1 MTTMEER
8 ERYERLYHSTTQHL
22 LTRDFQAAESTV
34 LSLLSTS
41 TVPED
46 RITHHVHGLPRTI
59 QGWLKMSEERIKAYK
74 LWVFVLVS
82 KYTESIASNGEETG
96 HSNGLFSKIT
106 ETYQKEHL
114 EDTQAGSNSPIH
126 PSILHTI
133 LLSLLKIHSSSPK
146 PYSDSLPAQTRQA
159 HPLFMARQEVE
170 KWLTGLEEDTI
181 DRLSNPRKHKPHHA
195 VNGNGSAAS
204 SSGKKG
210 MEDDW
215 VLVQGL
221 TALSKGYKHLLKTY
235 VLEILPR
242 FEDWELSREMILG
255 GLFPKAEEQEV
266 SHSSFLEADER

>member
-1 MTTMEER
+1 
-8 ERYERLYHSTTQHL
+8 
-22 LTRDFQAAESTV
+22 
-34 LSLLSTS
+34 
-41 TVPED
+41 
-46 RITHHVHGLPRTI
+46 
-59 QGWLKMSEERIKAYK
+59 MSEERTKAYK

-96 HSNGLFSKIT
+96 HSNGSFSKIT
-106 ETYQKEHL
+106 ETYQKEHS
-114 EDTQAGSNSPIH
+114 DPTQAGPSSPIH

-133 LLSLLKIHSSSPK
+133 LLSLLKIHSSSPT

-181 DRLSNPRKHKPHHA
+181 DRLSNPRRHKPHHS
-195 VNGNGSAAS
+195 VNGNGNGNVAS

-210 MEDDW
+210 IEDDW

-221 TALSKGYKHLLKTY
+221 TALSKGYKHVLKTY

-266 SHSSFLEADER
+266 RLSSFL